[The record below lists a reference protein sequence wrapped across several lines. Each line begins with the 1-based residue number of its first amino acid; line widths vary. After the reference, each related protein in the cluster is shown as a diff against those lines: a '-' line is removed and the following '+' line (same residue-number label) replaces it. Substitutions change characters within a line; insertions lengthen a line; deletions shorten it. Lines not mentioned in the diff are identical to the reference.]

1 MKKILLCVMI
11 LVISTSSFG
20 QQIDTSKFNTRKYY
34 LRKSRSQLV
43 GGLILLGIG
52 GATLA
57 LVSNGK
63 TSFNIL
69 PVLVIGG
76 GLFVLGSIPLFIAS
90 GRNKRKAMNATTL
103 FKMETIPTLPQTGIN
118 FHSYPAISVR
128 FDL

>member
-1 MKKILLCVMI
+1 MKKILLCAMI

-52 GATLA
+52 GTTLA

-63 TSFNIL
+63 TSFDIL

-103 FKMETIPTLPQTGIN
+103 FKMETIPTLPQTRIS

>member
-52 GATLA
+52 GTTLA

-63 TSFNIL
+63 TSFDIL

-103 FKMETIPTLPQTGIN
+103 FKMETIPTLPQTRIS

>member
-34 LRKSRSQLV
+34 LKKSRSQLV

-52 GATLA
+52 GTTLA

-103 FKMETIPTLPQTGIN
+103 FKMETIPTLHQTGIN